1 MNPSSSQPTQRLIL
15 NVDDKEAARYIRSRA
30 LTQAGYRVTDASGGE
45 EALLMAA
52 PFGTS

>member
-15 NVDDKEAARYIRSRA
+15 NVEDKEAARYIRSRA
-30 LTQAGYRVTDASGGE
+30 LTQAGYRAIDASTGG

-52 PFGTS
+52 TFGTS